1 MSDNGET
8 AFAQVVARH
17 DPASPIGICLAFID
31 ANPDNAEA
39 LRQRSCQVCH
49 DSASRGD
56 SAQER
61 DRLCDA
67 HLCGLR
73 NPARFADEQRWCAAA
88 LASLWDTEQADP
100 QKIAAVN
107 NHIARARC
115 VTPALAAGDDGR
127 LGIGFSSVTL
137 RGGIHA
143 ALVAWLTF
151 LAGEIRV
158 NIFEMKASDFRTMI
172 AQHRA
177 ARRRALMRGQRDR
190 AKQLRMQGVSDNVI
204 AQQLGVTRKTVRD
217 WLGLRE
223 DWDRAYPPGTS

>member
-1 MSDNGET
+1 MTSGDSLPLGEI
-8 AFAQVVARH
+8 VARQ
-17 DPASPIGICLAFID
+17 DPASPIGICLAFIA

-61 DRLCDA
+61 ERLCDA

-73 NPARFADEQRWCAAA
+73 NPALFADEQRWCANA

-115 VTPALAAGDDGR
+115 VTPAIAAGDDGR

-172 AQHRA
+172 AQHRS
-177 ARRRALMRGQRDR
+177 ARRRALMRGQHHR
-190 AKQLRMQGVSDNVI
+190 AEQLRLQGVSDYAI
-204 AQQLGVTRKTVRD
+204 AKQLGVTHKSVRD
-217 WLGLRE
+217 WLGPRE
-223 DWDRAYPPGTS
+223 EWDRTHEHGT